1 MKRSSKIT
9 AKERTFRIPVEID
22 AEITLDETR
31 HAGIIENLS
40 EEGLCIRVTPP
51 KTSRDL
57 TAGKKFDLK
66 FQLPSGETLNLY
78 CRKIWSFKITPRSL
92 IRRFGMKIIDP
103 PVKYKQFI
111 TTLE

>member
-1 MKRSSKIT
+1 M

-22 AEITLDETR
+22 AEITLDETS
-31 HAGIIENLS
+31 HTGIIENLS
-40 EEGLCIRVTPP
+40 EEGLCVRITPS
-51 KTSRDL
+51 KSSRDL

-66 FQLPSGETLNLY
+66 FQLPSGETLNLF
-78 CRKIWSFKITPRSL
+78 CRKIWSFKITRRSL
-92 IRRFGMKIIDP
+92 MKRVGMKIINP